1 MSMKH
6 LDRETGLLALSKP
19 APSVPE
25 EVQIAKKT
33 KKKSSQPQ
41 PRHADSGSM
50 RVDLKALLRNVNE
63 CEDNSSV
70 CGTVY
75 LIGLGSI

>member
-1 MSMKH
+1 MKR
-6 LDRETGLLALSKP
+6 LDWETGLLALSKP
-19 APSVPE
+19 APPIPE

-50 RVDLKALLRNVNE
+50 RVDLNAVLRNVNE
-63 CEDNSSV
+63 CEDNSCM